1 MIDFEFAQTQIF
13 RFKIGIQRQVFAHR
27 LRTQLVPEPIDDLP
41 AEAFLAD
48 ALVMLTIVHA
58 LEQLQRFLERL
69 VLDSVF
75 SVALFCL
82 PAYVVKD
89 AVIELL
95 VRLHV
100 VDHLL
105 EVVKH
110 AIDLSENITN
120 HRLIRLDCLMV
131 VAVLVQVPARLEQ
144 FAQLHGVGL
153 RVADL
158 VIDRQHVVGDQ
169 CAVERLITRHIYT
182 ACVPQ
187 DVIDLVDVDAVE
199 TVADDV
205 KKVALLVWTTF
216 RLALDQVHD
225 ELGVDGIR
233 FYSKRRVLFQYLVE
247 EHG

>member
-27 LRTQLVPEPIDDLP
+27 LRTQLVPEPINDLP

-58 LEQLQRFLERL
+58 LEQLQRFHECL
-69 VLDSVF
+69 VLFDVF
-75 SVALFCL
+75 RIALFRL

-95 VRLHV
+95 VCLHV

-110 AIDLSENITN
+110 AIHLSENITN
-120 HRLIRLDCLMV
+120 HRFVRLYCLMV
-131 VAVLVQVPARLEQ
+131 VAVLVQVPTRLEQ
-144 FAQLHGVGL
+144 FAQLHGVRL
-153 RVADL
+153 RVANL
-158 VIDRQHVVGDQ
+158 VINWEHVVGDQ
-169 CAVERLITRHIYT
+169 CAVERLIARHIDT
-182 ACVPQ
+182 ARVPQ

-199 TVADDV
+199 AVADDV
-205 KKVALLVWTTF
+205 KEVALLVWTTI

-225 ELGVDGIR
+225 ELGVGRIR
-233 FYSKRRVLFQYLVE
+233 FYTKGRVLFQYLVE

>member
-110 AIDLSENITN
+110 AIDLS
-120 HRLIRLDCLMV
+120 
-131 VAVLVQVPARLEQ
+131 
-144 FAQLHGVGL
+144 
-153 RVADL
+153 
-158 VIDRQHVVGDQ
+158 
-169 CAVERLITRHIYT
+169 
-182 ACVPQ
+182 
-187 DVIDLVDVDAVE
+187 
-199 TVADDV
+199 
-205 KKVALLVWTTF
+205 
-216 RLALDQVHD
+216 
-225 ELGVDGIR
+225 
-233 FYSKRRVLFQYLVE
+233 
-247 EHG
+247 